1 VLSSRGFADNNVMM
15 ERNTPQQM
23 IYSKLA
29 GFSVAKPFMPN
40 NLCVIGLKV
49 EEISV
54 YGTTVGVQV
63 SENKEIFASRVD
75 PNIILGRRTFGVRQR
90 INSFLQVKENN
101 FLQRGD
107 CMTKNFFSR
116 N

>member
-1 VLSSRGFADNNVMM
+1 
-15 ERNTPQQM
+15 M

-29 GFSVAKPFMPN
+29 GFSVAKPFMPS
-40 NLCVIGLKV
+40 NLCVIGQKV

-63 SENKEIFASRVD
+63 SENKEIFVSRMD
-75 PNIILGRRTFGVRQR
+75 TNLNAMRKTFGVRQR
-90 INSFLQVKENN
+90 INSYLQVKENN

-116 N
+116 R